1 LIDTAL
7 ITFLWAEARPSADDH
22 RAFHDVTIGTN
33 TVRFLAQ
40 TIVGYKAPSDW
51 DPVTGWGSPDA
62 KALVPMLV
70 RDSSQ

>member
-7 ITFLWAEARPSADDH
+7 IAYLWAEPRPSADDH

-33 TVRFLAQ
+33 TVRFLTQ
-40 TIVGYKAPSDW
+40 TIVGYQAPSDW
-51 DPVTGWGSPDA
+51 DHVTGWGSPDA